1 MIVTIIIT
9 MYMPIHV
16 CPLAHP
22 RFGPFPF
29 YQNAFFF
36 LIPIPY
42 TIHARIKPLA
52 SSVIL

>member
-1 MIVTIIIT
+1 

-16 CPLAHP
+16 CSLAQL

-29 YQNAFFF
+29 YQNTFCF